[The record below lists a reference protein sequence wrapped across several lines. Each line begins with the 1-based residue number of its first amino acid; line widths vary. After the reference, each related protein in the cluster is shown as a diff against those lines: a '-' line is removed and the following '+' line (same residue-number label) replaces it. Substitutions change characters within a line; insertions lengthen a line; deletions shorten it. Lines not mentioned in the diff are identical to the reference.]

1 MKIFRVL
8 TTLFFAAALTGE
20 SLAIE
25 RRGGTE
31 SDYAEIQAFHD
42 TSIQKFNAG
51 DLEGSLADYLE
62 RLRVLHTKRTAIT
75 GRGEMR
81 ESWSKSFSSTATR
94 PYLVSEIQEM
104 ELQGNGVGAWAY
116 MVCRY
121 ASAVLDKTTGAI
133 KGEVSNGRYIALMT
147 KTEQGWKVLL
157 DIDNGASG
165 AAPDLADRLKKEVAK

>member
-1 MKIFRVL
+1 MRALI
-8 TTLFFAAALTGE
+8 TLIVATAFASQAWAVE
-20 SLAIE
+20 K
-25 RRGGTE
+25 RGGTE
-31 SDYAEIQAFHD
+31 ADYAGIQAFHD
-42 TSIQKFNAG
+42 NSIRKFNAG

-62 RLRVLHTKRTAIT
+62 RLRVLHTQRTALT
-75 GRGEMR
+75 GRTEMR
-81 ESWSKSFSSTATR
+81 ESWSKSFGSATTR

-121 ASAVLDKTTGAI
+121 ASAVLDKSTGAV

-147 KTEQGWKVLL
+147 KTAQGWKVLL

-165 AAPDLADRLKKEVAK
+165 AAPDLADRLRKEIAK